1 MRLRK
6 KMKKYFFYK
15 KAFELT
21 PWNILSSSIN
31 LNFMELVENVHVVWF
46 QLYLTQ
52 QKQKTIY

>member
-1 MRLRK
+1 
-6 KMKKYFFYK
+6 MKKYFFYK

-31 LNFMELVENVHVVWF
+31 LNFMELVANVHVAWF

-52 QKQKTIY
+52 QKQKTIS